1 MCKDKYRSLGLEWEY
16 METDLLPHTRMR
28 GLLQI
33 ADKRGLLLLRALRV
47 FFHIEIN
54 RRDNDCTF
62 YQQLIVRIN

>member
-33 ADKRGLLLLRALRV
+33 AEKAIGGRVPVLSTGLTAKDR
-47 FFHIEIN
+47 
-54 RRDNDCTF
+54 
-62 YQQLIVRIN
+62 